1 VNARAALHHRLRPF
15 VGRDPDESHRA
26 ASPLELLF
34 DLTFV
39 IAFSA
44 TSAQL
49 AHALATDQVTSGLL
63 AFAFSTFAVCWGWIN
78 YSWWASAFDTDDW
91 FVRLMTLVQMV
102 GVLILSLGVPDVFAS
117 IEAGRLDPGVVVL
130 GYVLMRLGMLA
141 LWVRVAVQDRAH
153 RGTAI
158 VFIVSLAIAQVGWIA
173 LGLGHP
179 SLVGGLL
186 AAIPLYLIE
195 TAGPVIAERRFTST
209 PWHPHHIAERYSLLT
224 IVTLGEVILGTAST
238 ISAIVHET
246 GWTVDAGIVG
256 FAGTALAFALWWM
269 YFMLPSGILLARFR
283 ERGFVWG
290 YGHLVVFAA
299 LVATGAGLDLAAMA
313 TEGEAL
319 QPALGVASAVVI
331 PVTVLLL
338 AFFALYSLLI
348 GTFDPFHVLL
358 IAGAVTVLGLSLL
371 VAALGAPLA
380 IWLTLV
386 VAAPV
391 VVIVGYETVGHR
403 HQAARLEGLLK
414 DHPSSTSSA

>member
-1 VNARAALHHRLRPF
+1 
-15 VGRDPDESHRA
+15 
-26 ASPLELLF
+26 
-34 DLTFV
+34 
-39 IAFSA
+39 
-44 TSAQL
+44 
-49 AHALATDQVTSGLL
+49 
-63 AFAFSTFAVCWGWIN
+63 
-78 YSWWASAFDTDDW
+78 
-91 FVRLMTLVQMV
+91 
-102 GVLILSLGVPDVFAS
+102 
-117 IEAGRLDPGVVVL
+117 
-130 GYVLMRLGMLA
+130 
-141 LWVRVAVQDRAH
+141 
-153 RGTAI
+153 
-158 VFIVSLAIAQVGWIA
+158 
-173 LGLGHP
+173 
-179 SLVGGLL
+179 
-186 AAIPLYLIE
+186 
-195 TAGPVIAERRFTST
+195 
-209 PWHPHHIAERYSLLT
+209 
-224 IVTLGEVILGTAST
+224 VILGTAST